1 MNIQTKTHITDEQ
14 MAEKEGEYFMIRPD
28 TVVVKKDADIYKPDG
43 TLLARFRKGVLDI
56 NAMRNAFPHLLKESQ
71 KKMANRGPAAGVL
84 DLKKLPSYVGELYK
98 PTKFRTYYISKTTG
112 LPIKRQISNLSNS
125 SVIGYFDKVDTNTLK
140 RARNM
145 GIELPP
151 CRTTM
156 FTREKVDKWEQCTPF
171 FEEIS
176 KQFKCLV
183 PDRYEIQKQMAD
195 KTEFKI
201 KNTAFSTITINY
213 NWRTALHKDA
223 GDLEEGFGNL
233 VVIENG
239 KYDGG
244 FLYYPQYNVAIDVR
258 CGDFLAMDVHEWHCN
273 TPLLSSKKSNS
284 DTVLINPNVDPEQPI
299 RLSIVCYLRKDMEK
313 CQGVSLKKTEHF
325 YSNLKDLN

>member
-1 MNIQTKTHITDEQ
+1 MEIHTKKHIADDKII
-14 MAEKEGEYFMIRPD
+14 EKEGEYFTIQPD
-28 TVVVKKDADIYKPDG
+28 TVIIRKDADIYKPDG

-56 NAMRNAFPHLLKESQ
+56 EAMKKAFPHLLKESQ
-71 KKMANRGPAAGVL
+71 KKMANRGAAAGMI
-84 DLKKLPSYVGELYK
+84 DPKKLPTYVGALYK

-156 FTREKVDKWEQCTPF
+156 FTREKVDKWEECTDF

-176 KQFKCLV
+176 KQFKSLV
-183 PDRYEIQKQMAD
+183 PERYRIQKKMAD
-195 KTEFKI
+195 KTDFHI
-201 KNTAFSTITINY
+201 KNTAFSTVTINY
-213 NWRTALHKDA
+213 NWRTALHKDV
-223 GDLEEGFGNL
+223 GDLEDGFGNL

-273 TPLLSSKKSNS
+273 TPLLNSSK
-284 DTVLINPNVDPEQPI
+284 DAILVNPKADPSQPI

-313 CQGVSLKKTEHF
+313 CQGVSLDKTEHF
-325 YSNLKDLN
+325 YSNLKDLK

>member
-1 MNIQTKTHITDEQ
+1 MSIYTKLHLTDEQ
-14 MAEKEGEYFMIRPD
+14 IAEKEGEYFTIRPD
-28 TVVVKKDADIYKPDG
+28 TVIVKKNADIYKPDG
-43 TLLARFRKGVLDI
+43 SLLARFRKGVLNI
-56 NAMRNAFPHLLKESQ
+56 NAMKEAFPHLLKESQ
-71 KKMANRGPAAGVL
+71 KKMANRGPAAGVI
-84 DLKKLPSYVGELYK
+84 DPKKLPSYVGALYK

-140 RARNM
+140 RARNV

-156 FTREKVDKWEQCTPF
+156 FTREKVDKWEKCTSF

-176 KQFKCLV
+176 NQFKLLV
-183 PDRYEIQKQMAD
+183 PDRYRIQKQEAD
-195 KTEFKI
+195 KTEFHI
-201 KNTAFSTITINY
+201 KNTAFSTVTINY
-213 NWRTALHKDA
+213 NWRTALHKDV

-273 TPLLSSKKSNS
+273 TPLTNSSK
-284 DTVLINPNVDPEQPI
+284 DLLLNPEIDPEKPI

-313 CQGVSLKKTEHF
+313 CQGISLEKTEHF
-325 YSNLKDLN
+325 YSNLKELK